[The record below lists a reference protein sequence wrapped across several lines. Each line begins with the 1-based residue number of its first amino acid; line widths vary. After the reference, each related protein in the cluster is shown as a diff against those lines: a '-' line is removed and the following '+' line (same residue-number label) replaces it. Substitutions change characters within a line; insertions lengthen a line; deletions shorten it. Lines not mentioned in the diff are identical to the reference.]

1 MNMKLRFSYWDMSQY
16 VESNGSTQ
24 RKIRRAFE
32 MIDTPNQVR
41 NSYSQ
46 YLLSSLD
53 SDFYENYFNDLDTLI
68 KKIELIECRD
78 IDSYVFDSGGFTH
91 YISRKSVVFEHAIFG
106 VCPHWPL
113 WSCPLSHYKIA
124 VEAARDFFAMPESL
138 DTELIVELPESDMAQ
153 IALFPPIMF
162 EREESLDLKHD

>member
-1 MNMKLRFSYWDMSQY
+1 MKIKFSYFDASNFLKKIQENY
-16 VESNGSTQ
+16 V
-24 RKIRRAFE
+24 KIQCTFE
-32 MIDTPNQVR
+32 MIDTTEQVR
-41 NSYSQ
+41 KSYSQ

-53 SDFYENYFNDLDTLI
+53 SDFYGNRFSDLDILI
-68 KKIELIECRD
+68 EKIESVEKREIKDYILH
-78 IDSYVFDSGGFTH
+78 SGGFTQ
-91 YISRKSVVFEHAIFG
+91 YISRYSVVFEHAIFG

-153 IALFPPIMF
+153 IALFPPKMADKEDAF
-162 EREESLDLKHD
+162 DLMHD

>member
-1 MNMKLRFSYWDMSQY
+1 MKLRFSYWDISQY
-16 VESNGSTQ
+16 VKNDEPNH

-32 MIDTPNQVR
+32 MIDKSEQIR
-41 NSYSQ
+41 NSYGQ

-53 SDFYENYFNDLDTLI
+53 SDFLENRFGACDELLKEI
-68 KKIELIECRD
+68 EKIESGEIENF
-78 IDSYVFDSGGFTH
+78 VFDYNGFIHHVNT
-91 YISRKSVVFEHAIFG
+91 KSAIFEHAIFG

-124 VEAARDFFAMPESL
+124 VQTARDFFAMPESL
-138 DTELIVELPESDMAQ
+138 DTELIVDLPESDMAQ
-153 IALFPPIMF
+153 ISLFPPIMI

>member
-1 MNMKLRFSYWDMSQY
+1 L
-16 VESNGSTQ
+16 E
-24 RKIRRAFE
+24 IRHAFE
-32 MIDTPNQVR
+32 IIDATEQIR
-41 NSYSQ
+41 KSYGQ

-53 SDFYENYFNDLDTLI
+53 SDFYENRFNDLDILI
-68 KKIELIECRD
+68 KKIESVEKREIKDYILH
-78 IDSYVFDSGGFTH
+78 SGGFTQ
-91 YISRKSVVFEHAIFG
+91 YISRYSVVFEHAIFG

-113 WSCPLSHYKIA
+113 WACPLSHYKIA

-153 IALFPPIMF
+153 IALFPPIMI